1 MKIRPEILD
10 HWPEVSA
17 RLPADF
23 DLEATARLR
32 GAFTRAREG
41 KDAKTLLR
49 LALAYGGLGMSL
61 RETCA
66 WAEAGGLVSLSDPSL
81 LDRLCKAAP
90 WLGDIVAA
98 LIAQQAK
105 APAGRWAGY
114 RLRALD
120 GTSLCEPGADRTT
133 WRLHV
138 GYDLATGQV
147 DQLEL
152 TDGRGAENLQ
162 RLTYRPGDVV
172 LGDRCYARPRDL
184 RPVLDAGADFI
195 VRTGWNSLRLLQPDG
210 KPFDLFAALAA
221 QTGREGEVQVRVH
234 EGKTGAPPP
243 EPLILRLVIRRKDP
257 DEAEADRKRL
267 LKDAKKRGKQP
278 DPRSLEAAEYILLL
292 TSLPADTFPPADIL
306 ALYRFRWQIELA
318 FKRFKSLAGLDMLPA
333 KKPELAR
340 AWIYARL
347 IVAIIAEQI
356 AGQVPDSSPSG
367 SDNATRKPIAL
378 APHEDCPRHHSRR
391 HSGTAPVAEL
401 LRPLL
406 SNPSAHLRAAP
417 PATKTMRLSPRTLNL
432 AHMTPALPRKRER
445 GRTTVAYFPS
455 GFKIFSN
462 SACTNSLPQITWPVF
477 SGSSS
482 PAMPETTP
490 PASRTMIWPAAMS
503 QGCRLRSQ

>member
-32 GAFTRAREG
+32 GAFTRVREI

-66 WAEAGGLVSLSDPSL
+66 WAEAGEIVSLSGPSL

-98 LIAQQAK
+98 LIAEQAK

-120 GTSLCEPGADRTT
+120 GTSLCEPGADLTT

-147 DQLEL
+147 DQVEL

-195 VRTGWNSLRLLQPDG
+195 VRTGWNSLRLLQSDG

-221 QTGREGEVQVRVH
+221 QSEQEGEVQVRVH
-234 EGKTGAPPP
+234 EGTQAPPS
-243 EPLILRLVIRRKDP
+243 EPLLLRLVIRRKDP
-257 DEAEADRKRL
+257 EQAQAEQKRL
-267 LKDAKKRGKQP
+267 LKEAKRRRGQP
-278 DPRSLEAAEYILLL
+278 DPRSLEAANYILLL
-292 TSLPADTFPPADIL
+292 TSLPADVFPPADTL
-306 ALYRFRWQIELA
+306 AIYRFRWQIELA
-318 FKRFKSLAGLDMLPA
+318 FKRFKSLAGLDLLPA
-333 KKPELAR
+333 KNPELAR

-356 AGQVPDSSPSG
+356 AGQVPDSSPCGPEITTCKS
-367 SDNATRKPIAL
+367 IAL
-378 APHEDCPRHHSRR
+378 AAREDSPGHNLRR
-391 HSGTAPVAEL
+391 HT
-401 LRPLL
+401 RTNPLAGHMQSL
-406 SNPSAHLRAAP
+406 QPNPS
-417 PATKTMRLSPRTLNL
+417 SPL
-432 AHMTPALPRKRER
+432 
-445 GRTTVAYFPS
+445 
-455 GFKIFSN
+455 
-462 SACTNSLPQITWPVF
+462 
-477 SGSSS
+477 
-482 PAMPETTP
+482 
-490 PASRTMIWPAAMS
+490 
-503 QGCRLRSQ
+503 

>member
-17 RLPADF
+17 HLPAGF
-23 DLEATARLR
+23 DVEATARSR
-32 GAFTRAREG
+32 GAFTRAREI
-41 KDAKTLLR
+41 KNAETLLR

-61 RETCA
+61 RDTCA
-66 WAEAGGLVSLSDPSL
+66 WAEAGGLASLSDPSL
-81 LDRLCKAAP
+81 LERLCKAAP

-98 LIAQQAK
+98 LIAEQAK

-120 GTSLCEPGADRTT
+120 GTSICQPGADRTT

-147 DQLEL
+147 DQIEL
-152 TDGRGAENLQ
+152 TDVYGAENLQ
-162 RLTYRPGDVV
+162 RLSYRPGDIV
-172 LGDRCYARPRDL
+172 LADRCYARPRDL
-184 RPVLDAGADFI
+184 RPVIDAGADFI
-195 VRTGWNSLRLLQPDG
+195 VRTGWNSLRLLQENG
-210 KPFDLFAALAA
+210 ESFDLFAALAA
-221 QTGREGEVQVRVH
+221 QVDQESEIKVRISEGNTE
-234 EGKTGAPPP
+234 AA

-257 DEAEADRKRL
+257 KQAAAEQKRL

-278 DPRSLEAAEYILLL
+278 DPRSLEAAKYILLL
-292 TSLPADTFPPADIL
+292 TSLPADAFPPADIL

-367 SDNATRKPIAL
+367 PDNTNGNSIAL
-378 APHEDCPRHHSRR
+378 ASHEDSLGHHLRS
-391 HSGTAPVAEL
+391 HSWAAPLADG
-401 LRPLL
+401 LRPLHP
-406 SNPSAHLRAAP
+406 NPS
-417 PATKTMRLSPRTLNL
+417 SPL
-432 AHMTPALPRKRER
+432 
-445 GRTTVAYFPS
+445 
-455 GFKIFSN
+455 
-462 SACTNSLPQITWPVF
+462 
-477 SGSSS
+477 
-482 PAMPETTP
+482 
-490 PASRTMIWPAAMS
+490 
-503 QGCRLRSQ
+503 

>member
-17 RLPADF
+17 QLPAGF

-32 GAFTRAREG
+32 GAFTRAREI
-41 KDAKTLLR
+41 KSAETLLR

-66 WAEAGGLVSLSDPSL
+66 WAEAGGIVSLSDPSL
-81 LDRLCKAAP
+81 LERLCKAAP

-98 LIAQQAK
+98 LIAGQAK
-105 APAGRWAGY
+105 VPAGRWAGY

-120 GTSLCEPGADRTT
+120 GTSICEPGADRTT

-152 TDGRGAENLQ
+152 TDVHGAENLQ
-162 RLTYRPGDVV
+162 RLTYASGDVV
-172 LGDRCYARPRDL
+172 LADRYYARPRDL
-184 RPVLDAGADFI
+184 RPVIDAGADFI
-195 VRTGWNSLRLLQPDG
+195 VRTGWNSLRLLQANGEPL
-210 KPFDLFAALAA
+210 DLFAALAA
-221 QTGREGEVQVRVH
+221 QVEQEGELQVRVH
-234 EGKTGAPPP
+234 EGMTESPSR
-243 EPLILRLVIRRKDP
+243 EPLILRLVVRRKDP
-257 DEAEADRKRL
+257 EQAEAEQKRL

-278 DPRSLEAAEYILLL
+278 DPRSLEAAKYILLL
-292 TSLPADTFPPADIL
+292 TSLPAATFPPADIL

-367 SDNATRKPIAL
+367 LDDTTGKPIAL
-378 APHEDCPRHHSRR
+378 APYEDRPRHH
-391 HSGTAPVAEL
+391 
-401 LRPLL
+401 LRCR
-406 SNPSAHLRAAP
+406 S
-417 PATKTMRLSPRTLNL
+417 
-432 AHMTPALPRKRER
+432 
-445 GRTTVAYFPS
+445 RTTAVA
-455 GFKIFSN
+455 
-462 SACTNSLPQITWPVF
+462 
-477 SGSSS
+477 
-482 PAMPETTP
+482 
-490 PASRTMIWPAAMS
+490 
-503 QGCRLRSQ
+503 GCP

>member
-17 RLPADF
+17 HLPAGF
-23 DLEATARLR
+23 DVEATARLR
-32 GAFTRAREG
+32 GAFTRAREV

-66 WAEAGGLVSLSDPSL
+66 WAEVGEIASLRDPSL
-81 LDRLCKAAP
+81 LNRLCKAAP

-98 LIAQQAK
+98 LIAEQANG
-105 APAGRWAGY
+105 PAGRWAGY

-120 GTSLCEPGADRTT
+120 GTSICQPGADRTT

-152 TDGRGAENLQ
+152 TDLHGAENLQ
-162 RLTYRPGDVV
+162 RLAYRAGDVV
-172 LGDRCYARPRDL
+172 LADRYYARPRDL
-184 RPVLDAGADFI
+184 RPVIDGGADFI
-195 VRTGWNSLRLLQPDG
+195 VRTGWNSLRLLQPNG
-210 KPFDLFAALAA
+210 EPFDLFAALAA
-221 QTGREGEVQVRVH
+221 QAEQEGEVQVRIH
-234 EGKTGAPPP
+234 EGVSEVTPS

-257 DEAEADRKRL
+257 EQVEAEHKRL

-278 DPRSLEAAEYILLL
+278 DPRSLEAAKYILLL
-292 TSLPADTFPPADIL
+292 TSLPADAFPPADIL

-367 SDNATRKPIAL
+367 PGNTTRNPIAL
-378 APHEDCPRHHSRR
+378 ASHEVSPGHHLRR
-391 HSGTAPVAEL
+391 HSWTTPVADT
-401 LRPLL
+401 PQ
-406 SNPSAHLRAAP
+406 HVP
-417 PATKTMRLSPRTLNL
+417 PNM
-432 AHMTPALPRKRER
+432 
-445 GRTTVAYFPS
+445 
-455 GFKIFSN
+455 
-462 SACTNSLPQITWPVF
+462 
-477 SGSSS
+477 
-482 PAMPETTP
+482 
-490 PASRTMIWPAAMS
+490 ASY
-503 QGCRLRSQ
+503 L